1 MVIPEVQLK
10 LVKTYKVERHPQP
23 CEIDERAE
31 GVEPPV
37 LEPPAALIFKYEDD
51 EEDERNEE
59 DDDGEAAHA
68 EQDVVGGLRL
78 VQGGVVLLAG
88 WGKDYLAMSY
98 CSTGNLTNYS
108 SNCTLI
114 NVTTH
119 LSSYSP
125 RSPMSRG
132 SSRSS
137 PPTALAG

>member
-10 LVKTYKVERHPQP
+10 PVKTYKVERHPQP

-37 LEPPAALIFKYEDD
+37 LEPPAAQHEDD
-51 EEDERNEE
+51 EEDEGDEE
-59 DDDGEAAHA
+59 DGDGEAAHA
-68 EQDVVGGLRL
+68 EQDVVCGLRL

-88 WGKDYLAMSY
+88 WGKGYLAVSY
-98 CSTGNLTNYS
+98 CSPGKLTIFS
-108 SNCTLI
+108 SNCTLMI
-114 NVTTH
+114 TTH

-132 SSRSS
+132 SSRSPT
-137 PPTALAG
+137 PPPLVG